1 MTSAPSSPVPLSF
14 SHIGLFVRD
23 LERMVRFYRDFLG
36 FIVTD
41 RGHLP
46 NGELCFL
53 SRDPR
58 EHHQIVLVT
67 GRPEGLPD
75 RIVNQVS
82 FRAATLVDLKAFYE
96 TLPRSEVSEIA
107 AVTHGIA
114 WSVYFRDPEGNR
126 IEVFVDTEWYI
137 PQPCREPID
146 LTQPVERIYAQT
158 RTYCEGQSGFRPFR
172 AWQEDLESRLT
183 SPPGSSPVSS

>member
-1 MTSAPSSPVPLSF
+1 MTGTSPSPVPLSF
-14 SHIGLFVRD
+14 SHIGLFVLD
-23 LERMVRFYRDFLG
+23 LDRMVLFYRDVLG

-58 EHHQIVLVT
+58 EHHQIVLVS

-82 FRAATLVDLKAFYE
+82 HAFNEVDLRRGGTTIAVNGA
-96 TLPRSEVSEIA
+96 VSTTGSA
-107 AVTHGIA
+107 
-114 WSVYFRDPEGNR
+114 
-126 IEVFVDTEWYI
+126 
-137 PQPCREPID
+137 
-146 LTQPVERIYAQT
+146 
-158 RTYCEGQSGFRPFR
+158 
-172 AWQEDLESRLT
+172 SR
-183 SPPGSSPVSS
+183 